1 MSLVLFIIA
10 AVLALVV
17 ASFIAGFLFFRNNSD
32 KIKSKEDSGKKL
44 LDALKG
50 R

>member
-1 MSLVLFIIA
+1 MAYLITFLAALILGFIG
-10 AVLALVV
+10 
-17 ASFIAGFLFFRNNSD
+17 GFLVFRKHAE
-32 KIKSKEDSGKKL
+32 KIAKTEDSGKKL

>member
-1 MSLVLFIIA
+1 MAYIYTFLA
-10 AVLALVV
+10 ALVIG
-17 ASFIAGFLFFRNNSD
+17 FIAGALFFRNNAT
-32 KIKSKEDSGKKL
+32 KIQAKEDSGKKL

>member
-1 MSLVLFIIA
+1 MYYIYTFLA
-10 AVLALVV
+10 ALVIG
-17 ASFIAGFLFFRNNSD
+17 FIAGFLTFRNNVT
-32 KIKSKEDSGKKL
+32 KIQAKEDSGKKL

>member
-1 MSLVLFIIA
+1 MAYIITF
-10 AVLALVV
+10 LTALILG
-17 ASFIAGFLFFRNNSD
+17 FIAGFLVFRNNAT
-32 KIKSKEDSGKKL
+32 KIQAKEDSGKKL